1 MSVTGG
7 LSPCWG
13 GGEGCGEGSI
23 CRSVG
28 WGWGR
33 VEARGRGWD
42 LCCPLWWVFYPP
54 PPLHTPS
61 VTFQYE
67 LARAEAELQ
76 KMLLPPS

>member
-1 MSVTGG
+1 MSVTGS
-7 LSPCWG
+7 LSPWLW
-13 GGEGCGEGSI
+13 CGEGSI

-76 KMLLPPS
+76 KTLLPPS